1 VLCDARDETARLL
14 AEAPAVGS
22 RRYRSQTFFD
32 FAQCDTT
39 FAPAGDLLLRTP
51 NRESTGPAL
60 PLGRW
65 GMVLDRDAVFLRS
78 GCYAVSAVDPRKPQS
93 SVLFE
98 MDFATMSHAMLQ
110 EGSELWVL
118 ISSTVYSRILKEA
131 HAQGTK
137 IMLPVSQ
144 ELHAKLKQDPQGP
157 RLLRV
162 FYVLGGSSN
171 VAPIESNSIRVIVVV
186 ASKSCAQ
193 GRKATADDHADASS
207 LVNASI
213 GSGNTKMLTIC
224 LPLYCEDGSPIV
236 TYHRDPALPFYCY
249 VKEDISSRSRG
260 SAAT

>member
-1 VLCDARDETARLL
+1 
-14 AEAPAVGS
+14 
-22 RRYRSQTFFD
+22 
-32 FAQCDTT
+32 
-39 FAPAGDLLLRTP
+39 
-51 NRESTGPAL
+51 
-60 PLGRW
+60 
-65 GMVLDRDAVFLRS
+65 MRS

-93 SVLFE
+93 SILFE
-98 MDFATMSHAMLQ
+98 MDFATMSRAMLQ

-144 ELHAKLKQDPQGP
+144 ELHAKLKQDPQGS

-224 LPLYCEDGSPIV
+224 LPLYGEDGSPIV
-236 TYHRDPALPFYCY
+236 TYHRDPALPFYRY
-249 VKEDISSRSRG
+249 VKEDTSSRSRG